1 MKPTPTFGH
10 DASPDRPPPPSNWV
24 LHAAA
29 IPTDWVVP
37 AYEIDAEPYRQLFT
51 QNRNYQPGRVFD
63 FGPIGHDRLRAETA
77 WWLWTCW
84 NEGLRK
90 VEPSMLRWWCTAL
103 TAMADV
109 RTTLTGTTGHSIA
122 DFDPALVIRECLR
135 AFTARNDRLP
145 SPGNLRNLNSIAE
158 HAHLLVATRCTDAPW
173 WAHNVWDLRIDDRI
187 PRRPHEPAGHQPV
200 NLTPIQ
206 PDWLREGIRYWL
218 RTALST
224 ELYRW
229 TTAVTRAKNI
239 SAYFSPWVNAH
250 HHAGAPTSPALAGD
264 DAGLREAFM
273 DYLDWL
279 RSPTATTTRS
289 APLSP
294 NQVEAVQSQV
304 QGFYRFMLDHGD
316 QAADATG
323 RPEWAQLRESHARL
337 WAPAYRRRRARNH
350 DARLEDWIGAADMA
364 RMVAVLPIL
373 STATTEQVTVT
384 PPGIEPVTTMGLG
397 DPQAARAWMLQA
409 LTGRRV
415 SEILMM
421 DYDPLTPIPGLDP
434 DTAAADSFVAR
445 LAYQQTKV
453 DGVGN
458 SIPVEASVVALITE
472 QQQWATSKVDTGTT
486 PTRLFLEPRHNHKG
500 LRARPY
506 PSHQQA
512 LRRLDDIVNL
522 RDSNGARLRFTST
535 HRLRHAR
542 ATELLNNGVPVHV
555 VQRYLGHKSPEMTMR
570 YAATLAATAEEEF
583 LKAKRSGAF
592 GTDLAIDAADQYEIT
607 QLSGRTDRIL
617 PNGACLL
624 PPASVCDK
632 GNACLTCTNFATD
645 TTHLPELKAQHRRTL
660 ELIEIRQ
667 GTFTQ
672 RHGQP
677 MPESNVWLA
686 ARHRELQSL
695 DLITTALQED
705 TDTADGDSTK
715 SVTGAGVSAR
725 QSKEHP

>member
-1 MKPTPTFGH
+1 MTPIH
-10 DASPDRPPPPSNWV
+10 APHHRPAAGQPRAGSNWA
-24 LHAAA
+24 LHAATVPDA
-29 IPTDWVVP
+29 WAEP
-37 AYEIDAEPYRQLFT
+37 AYRIDANPYRQLFT
-51 QNRNYQPGRVFD
+51 QNNNYQPGRVFD
-63 FGPIGHDRLRAETA
+63 FGPVGHERLRAETA

-90 VEPSMLRWWCTAL
+90 VEPSMLRWWAAAITS
-103 TAMADV
+103 MADT
-109 RTTLTGTTGHSIA
+109 RTDLTGGSGHSVA
-122 DFDPALVIRECLR
+122 DFDPALVIREGLR

-145 SPGNLRNLNSIAE
+145 SAGNLRNLTSVAR
-158 HAHLLVATRCTDAPW
+158 HAHLLVATRCGDQPW

-187 PRRPHEPAGHQPV
+187 PRRPHEPAGHQPI
-200 NLTPIQ
+200 NLHPIG
-206 PDWLREGIRYWL
+206 PDWLREGIRYHL

-229 TTAVTRAKNI
+229 TTAATRARNMA
-239 SAYFSPWVNAH
+239 AYFSPWVVAH
-250 HHAGAPTSPALAGD
+250 HQACAPTTPALADD
-264 DAGLREAFM
+264 DAGLRESFM

-279 RSPTATTTRS
+279 RSPAATTRED
-289 APLSP
+289 PLSR
-294 NQVEAVQSQV
+294 NQVDAVQSQV

-316 QAADATG
+316 HAAEATG
-323 RPEWAQLRESHARL
+323 EAGWAHLREAHARL
-337 WAPAYRRRRARNH
+337 WAPAYRRRPARNN
-350 DARLEDWIGAADMA
+350 DARLDDWIGAADMA

-373 STATTEQVTVT
+373 SAPTNEQVTVT
-384 PPGIEPVTTMGLG
+384 PPGIEAITSFGLG

-415 SEILMM
+415 SEILLM
-421 DYDPLTPIPGLDP
+421 DYDPLTPITGVEVAD
-434 DTAAADSFVAR
+434 AAEDAFVAR
-445 LAYQQTKV
+445 LDYQQTKV
-453 DGVGN
+453 DGVTN
-458 SIPVEASVVALITE
+458 SIPVEASVVALVTE
-472 QQQWATSKVDTGTT
+472 QQHWAAGKVDAGTT
-486 PTRLFLEPRHNHKG
+486 PRQLFLEPRHNHKG

-506 PSHQQA
+506 PSHQQG
-512 LRRLDDIVNL
+512 LRRLDDIVKL
-522 RDSNGARLRFTST
+522 ADSTGRRLRFTST

-592 GTDLAIDAADQYEIT
+592 GTDLAIDAADQYEMT

-632 GNACLTCTNFATD
+632 GNACLTCVNFATD
-645 TTHLPELKAQHRRTL
+645 TTHLPELHAQHRRTL
-660 ELIEIRQ
+660 ELVEIRQ
-667 GTFTQ
+667 GTFTK

-677 MPESNVWLA
+677 MSDTNVWLA

-695 DLITTALQED
+695 DLITTALQKDND
-705 TDTADGDSTK
+705 TDDSPT

-725 QSKEHP
+725 RSKGNQ